1 MLTDKFTG
9 TLTDKELGIIEDALV
24 FYKTNIN
31 NSIPIPHYADQTITG
46 KQITKLIDKLYKFW
60 EVK

>member
-1 MLTDKFTG
+1 MPQTDKFQG

-24 FYKTNIN
+24 MSAAFQCYGDGREK
-31 NSIPIPHYADQTITG
+31 HQ
-46 KQITKLIDKLYKFW
+46 KQIKTIIKKLYKFW